1 MLVCHFKFSFK
12 KDKLNFRFIGT
23 LNKLKSMEVSTFSFR
38 INKKVIFN
46 QRNKAYFSL
55 FCVLRLLKKWLM
67 AWLACDAARIRA
79 ASQARSGVL
88 HQVMDAF
95 GNTFST
101 GDEGGLIPI
110 LTLYILTLSL
120 SP

>member
-1 MLVCHFKFSFK
+1 
-12 KDKLNFRFIGT
+12 
-23 LNKLKSMEVSTFSFR
+23 
-38 INKKVIFN
+38 
-46 QRNKAYFSL
+46 
-55 FCVLRLLKKWLM
+55 M